1 MGKKTLKLLLV
12 AALVAGASSAVTLKV
27 AWATPPAGATNT
39 LLAGPIEFGDIDA
52 AANTE
57 DFKARIKT
65 KGPADGYAVVVKIAP
80 DGNTGWHSHPGLAFA
95 LVRAGTL
102 TLYDGDFN
110 SAVVPAGTGFVEEP
124 GHVHIGV
131 NEGTTDVEV
140 VVFFLSPKGAGT
152 RIDQPAPQP

>member
-1 MGKKTLKLLLV
+1 MSRTTKLVLAGVFVVCASGVIASRV
-12 AALVAGASSAVTLKV
+12 AR
-27 AWATPPAGATNT
+27 ATPSQGVTNT
-39 LLAGPIEFGDIDA
+39 LLVGPVAFDDIDA
-52 AANTE
+52 RVQTD

-65 KGPADGYAVVVKIAP
+65 QGPADGYVAHVQIAP
-80 DGNTGWHSHPGLAFA
+80 GGNTGWHSHPGLAFA

-102 TLYDGDFN
+102 TLYDDDFN
-110 SAVVPAGTGFVEEP
+110 PTFYPAGTGFVEEP

-152 RIDQPAPQP
+152 RIDQPAPPP

>member
-1 MGKKTLKLLLV
+1 VVGLLV
-12 AALVAGASSAVTLKV
+12 ACASGVIALRAAR
-27 AWATPPAGATNT
+27 ATPPRGVTNT
-39 LLAGPIEFGDIDA
+39 LLVGPVAFDDIDA
-52 AANTE
+52 VVHTD

-65 KGPADGYAVVVKIAP
+65 RGPADGYAAHVQIAP
-80 DGNTGWHSHPGLAFA
+80 GGNTGWHSHPGLVFA

-102 TLYDGDFN
+102 TLYDDDFN
-110 SAVVPAGTGFVEEP
+110 PTVYPAGTGFVEEP

-140 VVFFLSPKGAGT
+140 VAFYLSPKGAGT